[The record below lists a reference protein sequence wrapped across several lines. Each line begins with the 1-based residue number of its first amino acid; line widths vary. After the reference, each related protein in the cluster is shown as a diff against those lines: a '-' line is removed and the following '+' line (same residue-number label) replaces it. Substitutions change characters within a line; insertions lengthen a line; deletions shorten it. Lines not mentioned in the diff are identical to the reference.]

1 MPQTLR
7 TLLLTCL
14 AWFMPLHALDATT
27 GQWHSAEAAEL
38 SSAGETAWVAGDW
51 LIDTRAPAAWVVP
64 GVELAELQRST
75 ASAAQLS
82 VPTVPPADAVVQVLG
97 NGAHLRP
104 LHTVA
109 PGERIA
115 WDGHVWW
122 VESVESA
129 VDSATAAVTSGS
141 ADPDGAE
148 GPAPVDVT
156 AAVEPPAALHVT
168 LQATGLR
175 LQRVLATRAR
185 PADDVHTLTIRS
197 ADGTLQSIRGTAD
210 HPVYVQGGD
219 TFQALATLRPGDAVR
234 ALDGRPSTV
243 VAVTPDPGPRTV
255 HNLTVE
261 FAPTYFI
268 EAEVREGWGGIWV
281 HNSCNQPRGGVY
293 TLTTIPTTPGATPT
307 VVRTGMTND
316 LARREREHN
325 RTCDG
330 LQFNVIYRSDDRST
344 RLGLEQMLHERPILN
359 RNAPISSRN
368 IVNGPRHMANARSFL
383 LGLAQ

>member
-1 MPQTLR
+1 M
-7 TLLLTCL
+7 
-14 AWFMPLHALDATT
+14 
-27 GQWHSAEAAEL
+27 
-38 SSAGETAWVAGDW
+38 AGDW

-97 NGAHLRP
+97 HGAHLRP

-122 VESVESA
+122 VESVEGA
-129 VDSATAAVTSGS
+129 VASATAAVASGS
-141 ADPDGAE
+141 ADPNGAE

-185 PADDVHTLTIRS
+185 PADDVHTLTVRS

-243 VAVTPDPGPRTV
+243 VSVTPDPGPRTV

-268 EAEVREGWGGIWV
+268 DAEVREGWGGIWV
-281 HNSCNQPRGGVY
+281 HNDCELTPEEIREINRQFGGVVEM
-293 TLTTIPTTPGATPT
+293 PGMSAESVVANLQYREGAHAAAASVIRDIAGGHMFNNGNKRTAQALAERILGDSATPAQIRS
-307 VVRTGMTND
+307 VIDSVATGQIRSVD
-316 LARREREHN
+316 DIAAA
-325 RTCDG
+325 
-330 LQFNVIYRSDDRST
+330 LQR
-344 RLGLEQMLHERPILN
+344 
-359 RNAPISSRN
+359 
-368 IVNGPRHMANARSFL
+368 
-383 LGLAQ
+383 